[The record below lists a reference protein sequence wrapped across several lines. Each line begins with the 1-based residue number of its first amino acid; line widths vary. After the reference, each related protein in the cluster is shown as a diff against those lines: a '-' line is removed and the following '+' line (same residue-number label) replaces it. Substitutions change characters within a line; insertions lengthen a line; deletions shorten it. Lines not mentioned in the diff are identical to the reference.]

1 MNEPSISR
9 TAYLS
14 LEIKFHSKKKDKI
27 VMNLTSTVEEIQG
40 ATASITSITFITSST
55 TSSVLTYLWED
66 FRKKQ

>member
-1 MNEPSISR
+1 
-9 TAYLS
+9 
-14 LEIKFHSKKKDKI
+14 
-27 VMNLTSTVEEIQG
+27 MNLTSTVEEIQG

>member
-9 TAYLS
+9 TAYLP
-14 LEIKFHSKKKDKI
+14 LEIKFHSQKKDKI